1 MLQLHNDELGHEMIL
16 VSRTGIIVFI
26 VFSLA
31 MTGLLMGLFMFVD
44 FDSLLGRKHLAMKV
58 GQTSIGMAD
67 FQKIK
72 NISGERAKAMPDQA
86 WAEELFTTLI
96 LAENARSQLLDQN
109 PEIKN
114 RAELFNSALS
124 MGEDEE
130 RIARSVFLHEE
141 LAKAAIEKLLQNDGE
156 YQQLLKDDQRSE
168 KIDTTGRLH
177 LRQITVVSED
187 ELTKVLA
194 EIASGTGIEQIN
206 ASYSVSP
213 YRGVGGDIGWKTA
226 SDFPE
231 GVFNK
236 LEMTKDGELVEGFR
250 DESGIHLFVV
260 INRPERKIMVSNEK
274 QLQLLKNRLIS
285 KHLIK
290 LRSETEYWINPS
302 LRVMCQIAPDT
313 PDKSN

>member
-16 VSRTGIIVFI
+16 VSRNGIIVFI

-44 FDSLLGRKHLAMKV
+44 FDSLLGRRHLAMKV
-58 GQTSIGMAD
+58 GQTSISISD

-72 NISGERAKAMPDQA
+72 SISGERAKAMPDQA
-86 WAEELFTTLI
+86 WAEELFSTLI
-96 LAENARSQLLDQN
+96 LAEDARSRLLDQN

-114 RAELFNSALS
+114 RVELFNSALNV
-124 MGEDEE
+124 GEDEE

-141 LAKAAIEKLLQNDGE
+141 LAKASIER
-156 YQQLLKDDQRSE
+156 LLKNDADYQRLLEEHQRSE

-177 LRQITVVSED
+177 LRQITLTSDE
-187 ELTKVLA
+187 ELTEVSG
-194 EIASGTGIEQIN
+194 EIASGASIEQIN
-206 ASYSVSP
+206 ASFSVSP

-226 SDFPE
+226 GDFPE

-236 LEMTKDGELVEGFR
+236 LEMTKEGELVEGFR

-260 INRPERKIMVSNEK
+260 INRPERKIMLSNEK

-302 LRVMCQIAPDT
+302 LRAMCQIAPDT